1 MFMLIW
7 NNIARRRTQSALT
20 VTITAL
26 TVLVFVMVMGIFQT
40 VTQGLAL
47 SRERLG
53 ADAILMPKY
62 SNAKGD
68 DLLFTAMPENIYM
81 PIETVEQ
88 AKQLDGIAA
97 MCPQFYCQTLAL
109 GCCDPGEEARIVGY
123 DSDSDFILKPYLD
136 EGAQDGINDSELIV
150 GHNYEDDDLVGYNYM
165 ILGRVFKVVSMLQP
179 TGTGMDSTFFMDIK
193 TAQDMCLE
201 SEVLRENWTKRDPHD
216 YISVIMIKFEEGVE
230 PDAFVRQ
237 VEESGME
244 AKVLL
249 TGETISSL
257 QSQLEVTMKV
267 MFVLWLAS
275 LLIAVLSLVGRFNAL
290 AKERK
295 KEIGLLRA
303 IGLKKNQVFSLI
315 IGETCTMA
323 LMGGLLG
330 SAVALVCM
338 DPVIE
343 MLKNAFKLSPSVWTT
358 SLALLCGAAGIMLA
372 VVLGFASAVTPALK
386 PPARTA
392 GRARSSGKAERRG

>member
-7 NNIARRRTQSALT
+7 NNIARRRTQSTLT

-40 VTQGLAL
+40 VNQGLAL

-62 SNAKGD
+62 SAAKGD
-68 DLLFTAMPENIYM
+68 DLLFTAIPENIYM
-81 PIETVEQ
+81 PIEVVEQ
-88 AKQLDGIAA
+88 AKSLKGVAA
-97 MCPQFYCQTLAL
+97 MSPQFYCQTLAL
-109 GCCDPGEEARIVGY
+109 GCCEPGEEARIIGY
-123 DSDSDFILKPYLD
+123 DPETDFILKPYLD
-136 EGAQDGINDSELIV
+136 DEHKNGINQEQVIV
-150 GHNYEDDDLVGYNYM
+150 GNAYEDEDLVGMNYM
-165 ILGRVFKVVSMLQP
+165 ILGRVFKVVSVLQP
-179 TGTGMDSTFFMDIK
+179 TGTGMDSTFFMDWR

-216 YISVIMIKFEEGVE
+216 YISVIMIKFEEGTD
-230 PDAFVRQ
+230 PDAFIRQ
-237 VEESGME
+237 VEDSGME
-244 AKVLL
+244 CKVLL
-249 TGETISSL
+249 TGDTIADL

-267 MFVLWLAS
+267 MFALWAAS
-275 LLIAVLSLVGRFNAL
+275 LLIAVLSLIGRFNAL

-303 IGLKKNQVFSLI
+303 IGLKKGQVFGLI

-323 LMGGLLG
+323 LMGGVLG
-330 SAVALVCM
+330 SGIALICM

-343 MLKNAFKLSPSVWTT
+343 MLKNAFKLSPSVWST
-358 SLALLCGAAGIMLA
+358 SLALLCGAAGVLLA
-372 VVLGFASAVTPALK
+372 VALGFAAAVTPAWK
-386 PPARTA
+386 SASMDPQAAITQ
-392 GRARSSGKAERRG
+392 GEVN

>member
-1 MFMLIW
+1 MLMLIW
-7 NNIARRRTQSALT
+7 NNIARRRTQSTLT

-81 PIETVEQ
+81 PIEVVEQ
-88 AKQLDGIAA
+88 AKQLDGVAA
-97 MCPQFYCQTLAL
+97 MSPQFYCQTLAL
-109 GCCDPGEEARIVGY
+109 GCCDPGEEARIIGY
-123 DSDSDFILKPYLD
+123 DPETDFILTPYLD
-136 EGAQDGINDSELIV
+136 EEHRSGINQEQVIV
-150 GHNYEDDDLVGYNYM
+150 GNAYEDEDLVGMNYM
-165 ILGRVFKVVSMLQP
+165 ILGRIFKVVSVLQP
-179 TGTGMDSTFFMDIK
+179 TGTGMDSTFFMDWH

-216 YISVIMIKFEEGVE
+216 YISVIMIKFEEGVD
-230 PDAFVRQ
+230 PNTFVRQ

-249 TGETISSL
+249 TGETISDL
-257 QSQLEVTMKV
+257 QGQLEVTMRV
-267 MFVLWLAS
+267 MFALWAAS

-303 IGLKKNQVFSLI
+303 IGLKKGQVFRLI

-330 SAVALVCM
+330 SGIALICM
-338 DPVIE
+338 NPVIE
-343 MLKNAFKLSPSVWTT
+343 GLKNAFKLSPSVWNTT
-358 SLALLCGAAGIMLA
+358 LALLCGAAGVLLA
-372 VVLGFASAVTPALK
+372 VALGFASAVTPAWK
-386 PPARTA
+386 SASMDPQAAITQ
-392 GRARSSGKAERRG
+392 GEVN

>member
-7 NNIARRRTQSALT
+7 NNIARRRTQSTLT

-40 VTQGLAL
+40 VNQGLAL

-62 SNAKGD
+62 SSAEGD

-81 PIETVEQ
+81 PIEVVEQ
-88 AKQLDGIAA
+88 AKQLDGVAA
-97 MCPQFYCQTLAL
+97 MSPQFYCQTLAL
-109 GCCDPGEEARIVGY
+109 GCCDPGEEARIIGY
-123 DSDSDFILKPYLD
+123 DPETDFILTPYLD
-136 EGAQDGINDSELIV
+136 EEHRDGINQEQVIV
-150 GHNYEDDDLVGYNYM
+150 GNAYEDEDLVGMNYM
-165 ILGRVFKVVSMLQP
+165 ILGRIFKVVSVLQP
-179 TGTGMDSTFFMDIK
+179 TGTGMDSTFFMDWH

-216 YISVIMIKFEEGVE
+216 YISVIMIKFEEGVD

-249 TGETISSL
+249 TGETISDL

-267 MFVLWLAS
+267 MFVLWAAS

-290 AKERK
+290 ARERK

-303 IGLKKNQVFSLI
+303 IGLKKRQVFGLI

-330 SAVALVCM
+330 SGIALICM
-338 DPVIE
+338 NPVIE
-343 MLKNAFKLSPSVWTT
+343 GLKNAFKLSPSVWNAT
-358 SLALLCGAAGIMLA
+358 LALLCGAAGVLLA
-372 VVLGFASAVTPALK
+372 VALGFASAVTPAWK
-386 PPARTA
+386 SASMDPQAAITQ
-392 GRARSSGKAERRG
+392 GEVN

>member
-7 NNIARRRTQSALT
+7 NNIARRRTQSTLT

-40 VTQGLAL
+40 VNQGLAL

-62 SNAKGD
+62 SAAKGD
-68 DLLFTAMPENIYM
+68 DLLFTAIPENIYM
-81 PIETVEQ
+81 PIEVVEQ
-88 AKQLDGIAA
+88 AKSLKGVAA
-97 MCPQFYCQTLAL
+97 MSPQFYCQTLAL
-109 GCCDPGEEARIVGY
+109 GCCDPGEEARIIGY
-123 DSDSDFILKPYLD
+123 DPETDFILKPYLD
-136 EGAQDGINDSELIV
+136 DEHKNGINQEQVIV
-150 GHNYEDDDLVGYNYM
+150 GNAYEDEDLVGMNYM
-165 ILGRVFKVVSMLQP
+165 ILGRVFKVVSVLQP
-179 TGTGMDSTFFMDIK
+179 TGTGMDSTFFMDWR

-216 YISVIMIKFEEGVE
+216 YISVIMIKFEEGTD
-230 PDAFVRQ
+230 PDAFIRQ
-237 VEESGME
+237 VEDSGME
-244 AKVLL
+244 CKVLL
-249 TGETISSL
+249 TGDTIADL

-267 MFVLWLAS
+267 MFALWAAS
-275 LLIAVLSLVGRFNAL
+275 LLIAVLSLIGRFNAL

-303 IGLKKNQVFSLI
+303 IGLKKGQVFGLI

-323 LMGGLLG
+323 LMGGVLG
-330 SAVALVCM
+330 SGIALICM

-343 MLKNAFKLSPSVWTT
+343 MLKNAFKLSPSVWST
-358 SLALLCGAAGIMLA
+358 SLALLCGAAGVLLA
-372 VVLGFASAVTPALK
+372 VALGFAAAVTPAWK
-386 PPARTA
+386 SASMDPQAAITQ
-392 GRARSSGKAERRG
+392 GEVN

>member
-7 NNIARRRTQSALT
+7 NNIARRRTQSTLT

-26 TVLVFVMVMGIFQT
+26 TVLVFVMVLGIFQT
-40 VTQGLAL
+40 VNQGLAL

-68 DLLFTAMPENIYM
+68 DLLFTAIPENIYM
-81 PIETVEQ
+81 PIEVVEQ
-88 AKQLDGIAA
+88 AKQLKGVAA
-97 MCPQFYCQTLAL
+97 MSPQFYCQTLAL
-109 GCCDPGEEARIVGY
+109 GCCDPGEEARIIGY
-123 DSDSDFILKPYLD
+123 DSESDFILKPYLD
-136 EGAQDGINDSELIV
+136 EGAQNGINEAELIV
-150 GHNYEDDDLVGYNYM
+150 GHNYEDDDLVGANYM
-165 ILGRVFKVVSMLQP
+165 ILGRIFKVVSMLQP
-179 TGTGMDSTFFMDIK
+179 TGTGMDSTFFMDWR

-201 SEVLRENWTKRDPHD
+201 SEVLRENWTRRDPHD
-216 YISVIMIKFEEGVE
+216 YISVIMIKFEDGVD

-244 AKVLL
+244 AKCLL

-257 QSQLEVTMKV
+257 QSQLEVTMQV
-267 MFVLWLAS
+267 MFALWLAS

-303 IGLKKNQVFSLI
+303 IGLKKGQVFGLI

-323 LMGGLLG
+323 FMGGLLG
-330 SAVALVCM
+330 SGIALLCM

-358 SLALLCGAAGIMLA
+358 SLALLCGAAGIVLA
-372 VVLGFASAVTPALK
+372 VALGFAAAVTPAWK
-386 PPARTA
+386 SASMDPQAAITQ
-392 GRARSSGKAERRG
+392 GEVN

>member
-7 NNIARRRTQSALT
+7 NNIARRRTQSTLT

-40 VTQGLAL
+40 VNQGLAL

-62 SNAKGD
+62 SAAKGD
-68 DLLFTAMPENIYM
+68 DLLFTAIPENIYM
-81 PIETVEQ
+81 PIAVVEQ
-88 AKQLDGIAA
+88 AKSLKGVAA
-97 MCPQFYCQTLAL
+97 MSPQFYCQTLAL
-109 GCCDPGEEARIVGY
+109 GCCDPGEEARIIGY
-123 DSDSDFILKPYLD
+123 DPETDFILKPYLD
-136 EGAQDGINDSELIV
+136 DEHKNGINQEQVIV
-150 GHNYEDDDLVGYNYM
+150 GNAYEDEDLVGMNYM
-165 ILGRVFKVVSMLQP
+165 ILGRVFKVVSVLQP
-179 TGTGMDSTFFMDIK
+179 TGTGMDSTFFMDWR

-216 YISVIMIKFEEGVE
+216 FISVIMIKFEEGTD
-230 PDAFVRQ
+230 PDAFIRQ
-237 VEESGME
+237 VEDSGME
-244 AKVLL
+244 CKVLL
-249 TGETISSL
+249 TGDTIADL

-267 MFVLWLAS
+267 MFALWAAS
-275 LLIAVLSLVGRFNAL
+275 LLIAVLSLIGRFNAL

-303 IGLKKNQVFSLI
+303 IGLKKGQVFGLI

-323 LMGGLLG
+323 LMGGVLG
-330 SAVALVCM
+330 SGIALICM

-343 MLKNAFKLSPSVWTT
+343 MLKNAFKLSPSVWST
-358 SLALLCGAAGIMLA
+358 SLALLCGAAGVLLA
-372 VVLGFASAVTPALK
+372 VALGFAAAVTPAWK
-386 PPARTA
+386 SASMDPQAAITQ
-392 GRARSSGKAERRG
+392 GEVN

>member
-7 NNIARRRTQSALT
+7 NNIARRRTQSTLT

-40 VTQGLAL
+40 VNQGLAL

-62 SNAKGD
+62 SAAKGD
-68 DLLFTAMPENIYM
+68 DLLFTAIPENIYM
-81 PIETVEQ
+81 PIEVVEQ
-88 AKQLDGIAA
+88 AKSLKGVAA
-97 MCPQFYCQTLAL
+97 MSPQFYCQTLAL
-109 GCCDPGEEARIVGY
+109 GCCEPGEEARIIGY
-123 DSDSDFILKPYLD
+123 DPETDFILKPYLD
-136 EGAQDGINDSELIV
+136 DEHKNGINQEQVIV
-150 GHNYEDDDLVGYNYM
+150 GNAYEDEDLVGMNYM
-165 ILGRVFKVVSMLQP
+165 ILGRVFKVVSVLQP
-179 TGTGMDSTFFMDIK
+179 TGTGMDSTFFMDWR

-201 SEVLRENWTKRDPHD
+201 SETLRQDWTNRDPHD
-216 YISVIMIKFEEGVE
+216 YISVIMIKFEEGVD

-244 AKVLL
+244 AKCLL

-257 QSQLEVTMKV
+257 QSQLEVTMQV
-267 MFVLWLAS
+267 MFALWAAS

-303 IGLKKNQVFSLI
+303 IGLKKGQVFGLI

-323 LMGGLLG
+323 LMGGVLG
-330 SAVALVCM
+330 SGIALICM

-343 MLKNAFKLSPSVWTT
+343 MLKNAFKLSPSVWST
-358 SLALLCGAAGIMLA
+358 SLALLCGAAGVLLA
-372 VVLGFASAVTPALK
+372 VALGFAAAVTPAWK
-386 PPARTA
+386 SASMDPQAAITQ
-392 GRARSSGKAERRG
+392 GEVN

>member
-7 NNIARRRTQSALT
+7 NNIARRRTQSTLT

-26 TVLVFVMVMGIFQT
+26 TVAVFVMVMGIFQT
-40 VTQGLAL
+40 VNQGLAL

-62 SNAKGD
+62 SAAKGD
-68 DLLFTAMPENIYM
+68 DLLFTAIPENIYM
-81 PIETVEQ
+81 PIEVVEQ
-88 AKQLDGIAA
+88 AKQLDGVAA
-97 MCPQFYCQTLAL
+97 MSPQFYCQTLAL
-109 GCCDPGEEARIVGY
+109 GCCDPGEEARIIGY
-123 DSDSDFILKPYLD
+123 DPETDFILKPYLD
-136 EGAQDGINDSELIV
+136 EEHQDGINQEQVIV
-150 GHNYEDDDLVGYNYM
+150 GNAYEDEDLVGMNYM
-165 ILGRVFKVVSMLQP
+165 ILGRIFKVVSVLQP
-179 TGTGMDSTFFMDIK
+179 TGTGMDSTFFMDWRV
-193 TAQDMCLE
+193 AQDMCLE
-201 SEVLRENWTKRDPHD
+201 SEVLRENWTKKDPHD
-216 YISVIMIKFEEGVE
+216 YISVIMIKFEEGVD

-244 AKVLL
+244 AKCLL
-249 TGETISSL
+249 TGDTISDL

-267 MFVLWLAS
+267 MFALWAAS

-303 IGLKKNQVFSLI
+303 IGLKKGQVFGLI

-323 LMGGLLG
+323 LMGGVLG
-330 SAVALVCM
+330 SAVALICM

-343 MLKNAFKLSPSVWTT
+343 MLKNAFKLSPSVWSTT
-358 SLALLCGAAGIMLA
+358 LALLCGAAGVLLA
-372 VVLGFASAVTPALK
+372 VVLGFAAAVTPAWK
-386 PPARTA
+386 SASMDPQAAITQ
-392 GRARSSGKAERRG
+392 GEVN